1 MGKRLATTQKVS
13 KMTLQN
19 ADNTHN
25 NIIESMNQ
33 AFGDHEF
40 YAWSMFWTNGWK
52 TRPPLA
58 TKIKSNR
65 LVFGIFGIDRPI
77 AYSI

>member
-19 ADNTHN
+19 ADTTHN

-40 YAWSMFWTNGWK
+40 YGLEYVLDEWLENTPAPGYQNKIESFGFWDF
-52 TRPPLA
+52 R
-58 TKIKSNR
+58 
-65 LVFGIFGIDRPI
+65 D
-77 AYSI
+77 